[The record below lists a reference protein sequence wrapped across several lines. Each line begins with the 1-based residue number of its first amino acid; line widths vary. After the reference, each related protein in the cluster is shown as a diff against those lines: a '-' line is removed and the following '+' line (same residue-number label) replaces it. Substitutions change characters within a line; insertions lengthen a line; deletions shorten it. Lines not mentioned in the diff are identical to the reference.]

1 MGNMTVRRI
10 PDHVHDHLRECA
22 RSNGRSLEA
31 EVRAILTSA
40 YTASKTGGFGQQ
52 LRRHFENA
60 GVFGDELSAYQRS
73 ETSDISTSRHPK
85 V

>member
-31 EVRAILTSA
+31 EVRGNPDKRLHREQNRRLWSA
-40 YTASKTGGFGQQ
+40 A
-52 LRRHFENA
+52 
-60 GVFGDELSAYQRS
+60 
-73 ETSDISTSRHPK
+73 
-85 V
+85 